1 MKYLNSEFDPLE
13 RLEQTIT
20 ATNNN
25 TASIQNVVNACNQM
39 NQNITYLVE
48 QVNSLSGLVAQQQAR
63 IYQLENNNA
72 NTQD

>member
-63 IYQLENNNA
+63 IYQLENK
-72 NTQD
+72 QCQ

>member
-1 MKYLNSEFDPLE
+1 MRYLDSDFDPLAK
-13 RLEQTIT
+13 LEQTIT

-39 NQNITYLVE
+39 NQNIGYLVE
-48 QVNSLSGLVAQQQAR
+48 QVNSLSTLVAQQHAR

>member
-39 NQNITYLVE
+39 NQNIGYLVE
-48 QVNSLSGLVAQQQAR
+48 QVNSLSTLVAQQQAR
-63 IYQLENNNA
+63 IYQLENK
-72 NTQD
+72 QCQ